1 VSEETGLKCII
12 PALTPVP
19 VKRVQTHAITSEQ
32 SDITVELYEADGD
45 SCGAPLLFGK
55 VIIVIVRLV
64 FCSVLVR
71 TCHWRHEWGTGE
83 NYTMGRFKTSVFHM
97 LSGQLNQEGWDGGT
111 RNAYIILAD
120 NS

>member
-55 VIIVIVRLV
+55 VIIVIVTLV
-64 FCSVLVR
+64 FFYVDKNMSQECEL
-71 TCHWRHEWGTGE
+71 GTGE
-83 NYTMGRFKTSVFHM
+83 DYVMGRFKISVFFLRVVVRTTKSRMMRWENKKFIHNF
-97 LSGQLNQEGWDGGT
+97 G
-111 RNAYIILAD
+111 R
-120 NS
+120 